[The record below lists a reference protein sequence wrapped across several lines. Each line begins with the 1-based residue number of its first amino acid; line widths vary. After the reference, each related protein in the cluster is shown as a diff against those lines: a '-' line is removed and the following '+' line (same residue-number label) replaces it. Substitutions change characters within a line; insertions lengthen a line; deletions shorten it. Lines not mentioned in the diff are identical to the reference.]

1 MYNLPID
8 TIIKKLNT
16 HIKNGLTTDQ
26 VTSNHDTF
34 GYNVLDHRK
43 PTPLWKKFLNNFKE
57 FMIIILMVASV
68 ISFFIGEK
76 TDAVIIIM
84 IVILNGVI
92 STYQEMK
99 AEESI
104 ESLKSLTT
112 PSCVVIRNS
121 QKMEIKAE
129 DLVPGDIVFI
139 EAGNFIPADGRLIQI
154 TSLKVEE
161 STLTGESVPVE
172 KNIDI
177 IEGENIPIG
186 DQLNSVFS
194 GTIVTYGSGTFVVTS
209 IGMKTQ
215 LGKIADLISEEKL
228 TMTPLQVKLKEI
240 GKIIGIIVL
249 IVSTLIFTLGI
260 IQGRDLFEMFFTA
273 VSLAVAAIP
282 EGLPAIVTIVLALGV
297 RRLSQKNAVIRKLPA
312 VETLGSSSVICS
324 DKTGTLTQNKMAI
337 MDTYYQSESDKEALI
352 VCSLLC
358 NDASLTKEQEI
369 GDPTETALLRYGMQ
383 EDYHIES
390 LTDKYPR
397 TNGIPFD
404 SVRKMMTT
412 IHQSEDTFV
421 SYTKGAVDE
430 LLNRCSSVLI
440 DGKIMPLNDSL
451 IEEIVD
457 KNQSFATDALR
468 VLAFAK
474 KDWSDL
480 PEDITS
486 ETIENDLVF
495 LGLLAMMD
503 PPREEVKLAIDNCH
517 RAGIR
522 PVMITGDH
530 LITAKAIAEELGI
543 LREGDKIISG
553 QDLHVMS
560 DEVFAENIEQYSV
573 YARVSPE
580 HKVKIVK
587 AWQSKGH
594 VVAMT
599 GDGVNDAPAL
609 RMAEIGI
616 AMGKV
621 GTDVSRNA
629 AAMVLMDD
637 NFATIIA
644 AIEEGRSIYSNI
656 RKSIRYLLSCNFGEI
671 FLLLVAMLM
680 NLQVPLL
687 PIHIL
692 WVNLVTDSFPA
703 LALGVEPK
711 DMGLLNRPP
720 RAKNESLFS
729 NGLFYK
735 IALEGLLVGSI
746 SLAIYIYALDFSLE
760 VARTMTFLTLSFS
773 QLIHSINVRSSD
785 SVVFKKGLLTNK
797 YSLYAIA
804 VSLTLQLTIVFIPFT
819 RSVFKIVSLPL
830 NLWMIVILSSLIPL
844 ILVEMIKLIKSAI
857 SRSN

>member
-560 DEVFAENIEQYSV
+560 DEAFAENIEQYSV